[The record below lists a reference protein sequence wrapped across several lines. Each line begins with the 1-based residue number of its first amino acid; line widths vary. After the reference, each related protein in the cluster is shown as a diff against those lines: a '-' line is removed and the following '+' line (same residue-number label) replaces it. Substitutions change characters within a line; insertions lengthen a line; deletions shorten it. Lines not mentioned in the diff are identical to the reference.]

1 MLAMLEMLASYVCDG
16 RKSITLPPPVQGV
29 SLMGV
34 LPGAGSGNLPQ
45 REISGCGKLTFI
57 FIWKGVGFLGSLGVH
72 VKGEP

>member
-1 MLAMLEMLASYVCDG
+1 MLASHVCDG

-45 REISGCGKLTFI
+45 REISGCREANILFYGR
-57 FIWKGVGFLGSLGVH
+57 GVGFLGSLGTLCQ
-72 VKGEP
+72 GGAYPEGY